1 MEDLSNQITLL
12 RTQMNLERD
21 PERKQELNKKL
32 NIMNLKKE
40 IETIKKR
47 IQQLSK

>member
-1 MEDLSNQITLL
+1 MEDITSQITLL
-12 RTQMNLERD
+12 RTQMNLEQD

-32 NIMNLKKE
+32 NILNLKKE

-47 IQQLSK
+47 IQQLSN